1 MKFIIF
7 EGGDR
12 LGKSTFIEG
21 LCKHYNYDNVTIR
34 HFGKP
39 PKGMTPEEVLDFQFK
54 AFDKEMELF
63 YQIYR
68 NGTYDKYHYYPEILI
83 WNRSH
88 LGEYVYS
95 QMFRGG
101 KPEVLK
107 NMLLEYERGFISHKV
122 YLITL
127 TADPEFFYS
136 KEDGNSFSNKLE
148 DKTKELE
155 LFKEA
160 HDFSIISNKLLVKV
174 DQTIVTTDESIEFL
188 KTKGIKINKY
198 LNIFR
203 PKEELL
209 NEVIQFIENG
219 RLG

>member
-1 MKFIIF
+1 MKLIIL

-12 LGKSTFIEG
+12 LGKSSIIKG
-21 LCKHYNYDNVTIR
+21 LCEYFNYDNVTIR

-39 PKGMTPEEVLDFQFK
+39 PKDLTPSEVSSFQFR
-54 AFDKEMELF
+54 AFNKELDLF
-63 YQIYR
+63 YDINAR
-68 NGTYDKYHYYPEILI
+68 EYDKYKYYPEIMI

-101 KPEVLK
+101 NAELLK
-107 NMLLEYERGFISHKV
+107 DMIFQFERGLISHKV

-127 TADPEFFYS
+127 TADPEFFLS

-148 DKTKELE
+148 DKRRELE

-160 HDFSIISNKLLVKV
+160 YDFSILSNKLYLKV
-174 DQTIVTTDESIEFL
+174 DN
-188 KTKGIKINKY
+188 GHGY
-198 LNIFR
+198 FR
-203 PKEELL
+203 FKADIL
-209 NEVIQFIENG
+209 NEVIEFIINN
-219 RLG
+219 

>member
-1 MKFIIF
+1 MKLIIL

-12 LGKSTFIEG
+12 LGKSTIIEK
-21 LCKHYNYDNVTIR
+21 LCKAVNYDNVCVR

-39 PKGMTPEEVLDFQFK
+39 PKGLTPEEFTKFQFN
-54 AFDKEMELF
+54 AFHRELNLF
-63 YQIYR
+63 NLVNSRSQEYS
-68 NGTYDKYHYYPEILI
+68 YYPEVMI

-107 NMLLEYERGFISHKV
+107 NMLLDFERGFISHDV

-127 TADPEFFYS
+127 TADPYFFLLR
-136 KEDGNSFSNKLE
+136 EDGNSFSQNLE
-148 DKTKELE
+148 DKTKELQ

-160 HDFSIISNKLLVKV
+160 HDFSIIANKIVIKV
-174 DQTIVTTDESIEFL
+174 DQEINDYEI
-188 KTKGIKINKY
+188 KGIKLFRSKKD
-198 LNIFR
+198 IF
-203 PKEELL
+203 KEVKEF
-209 NEVIQFIENG
+209 VKIK
-219 RLG
+219 